1 MKHTIRELRQAR
13 GESRADLAEA
23 LGVPLPQVMEWELGQ
38 ATPTLAR
45 VHTLMEHFGVRDEQ
59 IELEPWRPP
68 SGADRRSEMC

>member
-13 GESRADLAEA
+13 GESRADLAET
-23 LGVPLPQVMEWELGQ
+23 LGVPVPQVMEWELGQ

-45 VHTLMEHFGVRDEQ
+45 VRTLTAHFGVRDEQ

-68 SGADRRSEMC
+68 SVADRLGDG